1 MHMKNKGSKISIVIV
16 SLNTKSFF
24 LKTIKSIISQSYKNK
39 EIIVVDG
46 KSTDG
51 TIEVITN
58 MKKNFSNIIIE
69 KDKGIYDAMNK
80 GAYFASG
87 EWIMF
92 LNSGDIFYNNQVLA
106 NIFKKSLM
114 NKDVIYGDTLVKQKN
129 IKYLVPSSIFSKTV
143 SVMPFCHQSV
153 IVKTD
158 IAKRNKFSLIYK
170 YSSDFDFFLSCFA
183 KNKKFHYIG
192 LIMATVLAKGLSDNS
207 RQKVYSENIKIL
219 TKYNYSFFIIAKLW
233 LLKLFN
239 FIKDC
244 IKFILPEDLILLILK
259 FKYRKRL
266 K

>member
-1 MHMKNKGSKISIVIV
+1 MTRKKCKVSIIVV
-16 SLNTKSFF
+16 SLNTKFF
-24 LKTIKSIISQSYKNK
+24 FFKTIKSIIGQSYKNK

-46 KSTDG
+46 KSADG
-51 TIEVITN
+51 TIKIITN
-58 MKKNFSNIIIE
+58 MKKNFSKVIIE

-80 GAYFASG
+80 GSYLAKS

-92 LNSGDIFYNNQVLA
+92 LNSGDTFYNNLVLA
-106 NIFKKSLM
+106 NIFKNPLM
-114 NKDVIYGDTLVKQKN
+114 NKDVIYGDTMVNQKN
-129 IKYLVPSSIFSKTV
+129 IKYLVPSSIFSKTTG
-143 SVMPFCHQSV
+143 VMPFCHQSA

-158 IAKRNKFSLIYK
+158 IVKKNKFSLKYK
-170 YSSDFDFFLSCFA
+170 YSSDFDFFSRCFFR
-183 KNKKFHYIG
+183 KKIFYDSNLTI
-192 LIMATVLAKGLSDNS
+192 ATVLAKGLSDNS

-219 TKYNYSFFIIAKLW
+219 TKYNYSLFIIAKLW

-244 IKFILPEDLILLILK
+244 IKYILPQNILLLILK

>member
-1 MHMKNKGSKISIVIV
+1 MKNKGSKISIVIV
-16 SLNTKSFF
+16 SLNTKFFF

-51 TIEVITN
+51 TIEVIAN
-58 MKKNFSNIIIE
+58 MKKKFSKIIIE

-80 GAYFASG
+80 GAYLASG

-106 NIFKKSLM
+106 NIFKKSFE
-114 NKDVIYGDTLVKQKN
+114 NKDIIYGNTLVKQKK
-129 IKYLVPSSIFSKTV
+129 IKYLVPSSIFSKATNI
-143 SVMPFCHQSV
+143 MPFCHQSA

-158 IAKRNKFSLIYK
+158 IVKKNKFSLKYK
-170 YSSDFDFFLSCFA
+170 YSSDFDFFLRCFSR
-183 KNKKFHYIG
+183 KKIFYDSNLTI
-192 LIMATVLAKGLSDNS
+192 ATVLANGLSDNS

-239 FIKDC
+239 FKKDFIKY
-244 IKFILPEDLILLILK
+244 ILPQNIILLILK
-259 FKYRKRL
+259 FKYRKNSM
-266 K
+266 